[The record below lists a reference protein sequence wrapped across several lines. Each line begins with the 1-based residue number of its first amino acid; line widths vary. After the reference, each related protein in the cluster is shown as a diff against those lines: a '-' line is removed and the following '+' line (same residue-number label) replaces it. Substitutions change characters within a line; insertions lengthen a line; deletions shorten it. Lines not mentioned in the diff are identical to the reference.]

1 MTIMQNNQKDKKAT
15 VVPPEDMEAA
25 IKNPSIKGVL
35 ARVFKIFLVSF
46 GKDIVNV
53 WDRLMEAYVTD
64 PNNNIP
70 NDRAKQTSAKGNM
83 KREYLGPNLSFAKF
97 CEAMRFA
104 KFKRLHITF
113 TASDEKGVSHRL
125 TEEIDFENIN
135 AAEFVVEDFVKN
147 NVSVVNSDNNSF
159 DDGASD
165 ALEMINKP
173 KTKTP
178 LKGKDWLV
186 LPNSKVQSII
196 EENTKK

>member
-1 MTIMQNNQKDKKAT
+1 MQNNQKDKKAS
-15 VVPPEDMEAA
+15 VVPPEDLQAA
-25 IKNPSIKGVL
+25 INNPSIKGVL

-53 WDRLMEAYVTD
+53 WDRMMEAYVTD
-64 PNNNIP
+64 PSNNIP

-104 KFKRLHITF
+104 KFKRLRIIFSAT
-113 TASDEKGVSHRL
+113 DEKGVTHRL

-135 AAEFVVEDFVKN
+135 AAEFVVEDYVKSA
-147 NVSVVNSDNNSF
+147 VTTEEQSPVLQDSDVK
-159 DDGASD
+159 D
-165 ALEMINKP
+165 AMELINKP
-173 KTKTP
+173 RAKAP
-178 LKGKDWLV
+178 LPRGKDWLV

-196 EENTKK
+196 EENTIK

>member
-1 MTIMQNNQKDKKAT
+1 MQNNQKDKKAT
-15 VVPPEDMEAA
+15 VVPPEDLQAA
-25 IKNPSIKGVL
+25 INNPSIKGVL

-53 WDRLMEAYVTD
+53 WDRMMEAYVTD
-64 PNNNIP
+64 PSNNIP

-104 KFKRLHITF
+104 KFKRLRIIFSAT
-113 TASDEKGVSHRL
+113 DEKGVTHRL

-135 AAEFVVEDFVKN
+135 AAEFVVEDYVKSA
-147 NVSVVNSDNNSF
+147 VTTEEQSPVLQDSDVK
-159 DDGASD
+159 D
-165 ALEMINKP
+165 AMELINKP
-173 KTKTP
+173 RVKAP
-178 LKGKDWLV
+178 LPRGKDWLV

-196 EENTKK
+196 EENTIK

>member
-1 MTIMQNNQKDKKAT
+1 MQNNQKDKKAT
-15 VVPPEDMEAA
+15 VVPPEDLQAA
-25 IKNPSIKGVL
+25 INNPSIKGVL

-53 WDRLMEAYVTD
+53 WDRMMEAYVTD
-64 PNNNIP
+64 PSNNIP

-104 KFKRLHITF
+104 KFKRLRIIFSAT
-113 TASDEKGVSHRL
+113 DEKGVTHRL

-135 AAEFVVEDFVKN
+135 AAEFVVEDYVKSA
-147 NVSVVNSDNNSF
+147 VTTEEQSPVLQDSDVK
-159 DDGASD
+159 D
-165 ALEMINKP
+165 AMELINKP
-173 KTKTP
+173 RAKAP
-178 LKGKDWLV
+178 LPRGKDWLV

-196 EENTKK
+196 EENTIK

>member
-1 MTIMQNNQKDKKAT
+1 MQNNQKDKKAS
-15 VVPPEDMEAA
+15 VVPPEDLQAA
-25 IKNPSIKGVL
+25 INNPSIKGVL

-53 WDRLMEAYVTD
+53 WDRMMEAYVTD
-64 PNNNIP
+64 PSNNIP

-104 KFKRLHITF
+104 KFKRLRIIFSAT
-113 TASDEKGVSHRL
+113 DEKGVTHRL

-135 AAEFVVEDFVKN
+135 AAEFVVEDYVKSA
-147 NVSVVNSDNNSF
+147 VTTEEQSPVLQDSDVK
-159 DDGASD
+159 D
-165 ALEMINKP
+165 AMELINKP
-173 KTKTP
+173 RVKAP
-178 LKGKDWLV
+178 LPRGKDWLV

-196 EENTKK
+196 EENTIK